1 MTGSEPRLLV
11 VDDEPDICRIVC
23 HVAADLGLEAK
34 SASSRD
40 EFQTISSAFNPD
52 VIVLDLQLPG
62 SDGVEILEHLANIN
76 SDAQILLISGLDKR
90 VLSTANR
97 LGAAHGLRMLGSLSK
112 PMQIPDLEAALKTAQ
127 DVHGTVVLKQLR
139 EAFTADDLRSAI
151 ASDQLFVEY
160 QPKAARMPN
169 DTWAI
174 NSVEALVRWNHD
186 EYGVIPPSDF
196 IPLAEETGLI
206 ESITDTVLERTIA
219 QLSDWHS
226 RNMPVSAAVNLSP
239 FLLKDLELPNRVVDL
254 LKKYRVDPSH
264 LTLEITESGAMA
276 DVAQTM
282 SILTRFRIKNIQL
295 SMDDFGT
302 GYSSLVQLYRMPFG
316 ELKVD
321 RRFVQELTSSEE
333 AQTIVRMIVQLAHG
347 LDLSVCAEGVESLE
361 ALDILAQMGCETV
374 QGYVISKPVGPCEFE
389 EVRQQ
394 WNKKVEKQTVPA

>member
-1 MTGSEPRLLV
+1 MTGDEPRLLV

-23 HVAADLGLEAK
+23 HVAVSLGLEAK
-34 SASSRD
+34 SASTRD
-40 EFQTISSAFNPD
+40 EFQTISSTFNPD
-52 VIVLDLQLPG
+52 IIVLDLQLPG
-62 SDGVEILEHLANIN
+62 SDGVEILEHLAKTN

-90 VLSTANR
+90 VLATAYR
-97 LGAAHGLRMLGSLSK
+97 LGEAHGLRMLGSLSK

-127 DVHGTVVLKQLR
+127 EVHGTVVLKQLR
-139 EAFTADDLRSAI
+139 EAFTEDDLRNAI
-151 ASDQLFVEY
+151 TSDQIFVEY
-160 QPKAARMPN
+160 QPKAARMAN

-174 NSVEALVRWNHD
+174 NGVEALVRWNHS

-219 QLSDWHS
+219 QLSDWHD
-226 RNMPVSAAVNLSP
+226 RGLPMSAAVNLSP
-239 FLLKDLELPNRVVDL
+239 YLLKDFDLPDRVVDL
-254 LKKYRVDPSH
+254 LKKYQVDPTH

-316 ELKVD
+316 ELKID
-321 RRFVQELTSSEE
+321 RSFVQELTSSDE
-333 AQTIVRMIVQLAHG
+333 ALTIVTMLVQLAHG
-347 LDLSVCAEGVESLE
+347 LDISVCAEGVESRE
-361 ALDILAQMGCETV
+361 AFEILAEMGCETV
-374 QGYVISKPVGPCEFE
+374 QGYLISKPVGPREIE
-389 EVRQQ
+389 EVRHR
-394 WNKKVEKQTVPA
+394 WNENAGKLSA